1 MAKEGERWENKLKF
15 KIDDVFGS
23 SKDAKK
29 EEIKEPEK
37 SEKASD
43 EDIELTRLGIIPEI
57 MQEFRKKYNRNVF
70 YTGKLTKGAFEW
82 YLLNAKKTDLKSIER
97 EKIPSEF
104 KVLLEKA
111 LGEENADLLKQIE
124 DEKTYGE
131 KMREALIWLYEFMS
145 DETKCGLSNT
155 ITEDD
160 IKKVTT
166 IKEMID

>member
-1 MAKEGERWENKLKF
+1 MSKWEKGLTI
-15 KIDDVFGS
+15 KIDDMFGG
-23 SKDAKK
+23 SKEDKK
-29 EEIKEPEK
+29 EEPKKEPEK

-43 EDIELTRLGIIPEI
+43 EDIELVRLGIVPEI
-57 MQEFRKKYNRNVF
+57 MDAFRKKYNRNVF

-104 KVLLEKA
+104 KTLLEKT
-111 LGEENADLLKQIE
+111 LGEENAYLLKQIE
-124 DEKTYGE
+124 DEKAYGK

-145 DETKCGLSNT
+145 DEMKCGLSNA

-160 IKKVTT
+160 IKKVTI